1 MFIEKARYLEA
12 AQAIGG
18 IVIDH
23 NLALKSTNSAMFSM
37 TGDGNNDVH
46 IPLVLMFKDQALQLL
61 NLVSKQP
68 KLIVYMGDENYL
80 IPSFYQ
86 QLDYL
91 QSLIEPFNQTTER
104 WFYGQMKSF
113 QKQCSIVPK
122 KLKRLESI
130 INQRIEI
137 SKYF

>member
-23 NLALKSTNSAMFSM
+23 NLALKSTNGAMFSM

-122 KLKRLESI
+122 ILKRLESI

>member
-23 NLALKSTNSAMFSM
+23 NLALKSTNGAMFSM

>member
-23 NLALKSTNSAMFSM
+23 NLALKSTNGAMFSM

-104 WFYGQMKSF
+104 WFYGQMKYF